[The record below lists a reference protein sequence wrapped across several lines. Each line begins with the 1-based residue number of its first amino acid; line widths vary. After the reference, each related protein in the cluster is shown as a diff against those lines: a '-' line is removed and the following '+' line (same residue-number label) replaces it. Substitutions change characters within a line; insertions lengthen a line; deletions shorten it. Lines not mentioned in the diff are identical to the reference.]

1 MKSYLVAEGRKLTA
15 IAVAFYATGFGARAS
30 LLSLVTSWF
39 PEQLRARLYST
50 IFLVEQLGMLLGEPL
65 LQNVF
70 ASALEFSRFWHGLP
84 FLCSGV
90 SPSKPPFVHII
101 DD

>member
-1 MKSYLVAEGRKLTA
+1 M
-15 IAVAFYATGFGARAS
+15 
-30 LLSLVTSWF
+30 
-39 PEQLRARLYST
+39 
-50 IFLVEQLGMLLGEPL
+50 IFLVEQLGMLVGEPF

-70 ASALEFSRFWHGLP
+70 ASALELSRFWHGLP

-90 SPSKPPFVHII
+90 SPPNTPLVHMI

>member
-1 MKSYLVAEGRKLTA
+1 MLLHLVGEGCKLTA
-15 IAVAFYATGFGARAS
+15 TAVAFYATGFGARAS
-30 LLSLVTSWF
+30 LLSLVTTWF

-50 IFLVEQLGMLLGEPL
+50 IFLVEQLGMLSGEPL

-70 ASALEFSRFWHGLP
+70 ASALELSRFWHGLP

-90 SPSKPPFVHII
+90 SPSKTRLVDMA

>member
-1 MKSYLVAEGRKLTA
+1 MKLYLVEGHKLTA

-30 LLSLVTSWF
+30 LLSLVTTWF

-50 IFLVEQLGMLLGEPL
+50 IFLVEQLGMLVGEPL
-65 LQNVF
+65 LQNLF
-70 ASALEFSRFWHGLP
+70 ASALKLSRFWHGLP

-90 SPSKPPFVHII
+90 SLSKAPLVHMT
-101 DD
+101 DG